1 MHFNINCLERQE
13 ILYRS
18 DEFSPLTDTETEEI
32 RKIKHRLDSDEKVE
46 IVAKQS
52 RIYPGGS
59 ATSPDII
66 FITNKRIIIKNPSL
80 LGARENY
87 ESITY
92 DKITSI
98 ELENGI
104 FSSEID
110 IYASGYAGEIEAIP
124 KDKAENIVLLVK
136 GKMEQILT
144 NAKQE
149 MRAQSEEERIS
160 IADELSKLVKL
171 REQGVLSDSEFQ
183 KLKQKL
189 LFEEHQ

>member
-1 MHFNINCLERQE
+1 M
-13 ILYRS
+13 
-18 DEFSPLTDTETEEI
+18 
-32 RKIKHRLDSDEKVE
+32 
-46 IVAKQS
+46 
-52 RIYPGGS
+52 
-59 ATSPDII
+59 
-66 FITNKRIIIKNPSL
+66 KNPSL

-124 KDKAENIVLLVK
+124 KDKAEKIVSFVK

-144 NAKQE
+144 SAKDE
-149 MRAQSEEERIS
+149 MRAESKEERIS

-183 KLKQKL
+183 KLKFNL
-189 LFEEHQ
+189 ME

>member
-1 MHFNINCLERQE
+1 M
-13 ILYRS
+13 
-18 DEFSPLTDTETEEI
+18 TDTETEEI

-124 KDKAENIVLLVK
+124 KDKAEKIVLLVK

-144 NAKQE
+144 NVKQR
-149 MRAQSEEERIS
+149 MRAQSKEERIS

-171 REQGVLSDSEFQ
+171 REQSLVGFRISEIETKTIVVQ
-183 KLKQKL
+183 DM
-189 LFEEHQ
+189 FEEYQ

>member
-1 MHFNINCLERQE
+1 LHFNINYLERQE
-13 ILYRS
+13 ISYRS
-18 DEFSPLTDTETEEI
+18 DEFSPLTDTDTETEEI

-52 RIYPGGS
+52 RIHPGGS

-124 KDKAENIVLLVK
+124 KDKAEKIVLLVK

-144 NAKQE
+144 NAKEE
-149 MRAQSEEERIS
+149 MRAESKEERIS

-189 LFEEHQ
+189 L

>member
-1 MHFNINCLERQE
+1 
-13 ILYRS
+13 
-18 DEFSPLTDTETEEI
+18 LTDTETEEI
-32 RKIKHRLDSDEKVE
+32 SKINHRLDSDEKVE

-52 RIYPGGS
+52 RIHPGGS

-124 KDKAENIVLLVK
+124 KDKAEKIVSLVK
-136 GKMEQILT
+136 EKMEQIVANYGEIT
-144 NAKQE
+144 K
-149 MRAQSEEERIS
+149 SKEEKVS

-171 REQGVLSDSEFQ
+171 REQAVLSNSEFQ
-183 KLKQKL
+183 KLKEKL
-189 LFEEHQ
+189 LY

>member
-1 MHFNINCLERQE
+1 M
-13 ILYRS
+13 
-18 DEFSPLTDTETEEI
+18 TDTETEEI

-52 RIYPGGS
+52 RIHPGGS

-110 IYASGYAGEIEAIP
+110 IYASGYAGR
-124 KDKAENIVLLVK
+124 N
-136 GKMEQILT
+136 
-144 NAKQE
+144 
-149 MRAQSEEERIS
+149 
-160 IADELSKLVKL
+160 
-171 REQGVLSDSEFQ
+171 
-183 KLKQKL
+183 
-189 LFEEHQ
+189 

>member
-1 MHFNINCLERQE
+1 
-13 ILYRS
+13 
-18 DEFSPLTDTETEEI
+18 LTDTETEEI

-52 RIYPGGS
+52 RIHPGGS

-110 IYASGYAGEIEAIP
+110 IIP
-124 KDKAENIVLLVK
+124 KDKAEKIVLLVK

-149 MRAQSEEERIS
+149 MRAQSKEERIS

-171 REQGVLSDSEFQ
+171 REQGALSDSEFQ

-189 LFEEHQ
+189 L

>member
-1 MHFNINCLERQE
+1 M
-13 ILYRS
+13 S
-18 DEFSPLTDTETEEI
+18 SPPLTDTETEEI
-32 RKIKHRLDSDEKVE
+32 RKIKSRLDSDEKVE

-52 RIYPGGS
+52 RIHPGGS

-110 IYASGYAGEIEAIP
+110 IYASGYTGEIEAIP
-124 KDKAENIVLLVK
+124 KDKAEKIVLLVK
-136 GKMEQILT
+136 GKMEQIPT
-144 NAKQE
+144 NVKEE
-149 MRAQSEEERIS
+149 MRAQSKEERIS

-189 LFEEHQ
+189 LFEEHR

>member
-1 MHFNINCLERQE
+1 M
-13 ILYRS
+13 
-18 DEFSPLTDTETEEI
+18 TDTETEEI

-52 RIYPGGS
+52 RIHRGGS
-59 ATSPDII
+59 ATSPNII

-110 IYASGYAGEIEAIP
+110 IYASGYAGR
-124 KDKAENIVLLVK
+124 N
-136 GKMEQILT
+136 
-144 NAKQE
+144 
-149 MRAQSEEERIS
+149 
-160 IADELSKLVKL
+160 
-171 REQGVLSDSEFQ
+171 
-183 KLKQKL
+183 
-189 LFEEHQ
+189 